1 MSVDFKSIRFINY
14 LIYTMT
20 KKLLQRSILCN
31 AFDKVDVF
39 ISTRNFILLV
49 LISTMGSL
57 NLSAQAGKDGA
68 LTITAL
74 NTVLSRY
81 TQPTSNIAAGA
92 TTITVTSIADLN
104 RDGIGYLPNGYVAD
118 AGGFISNGLSAGD
131 LLMIYQAQGA
141 SINITNTLS
150 YGEVTALN
158 GAGTYEL
165 ARVASVAGN
174 VITLSCATKQA
185 YSLVGHVQIVRVPQ
199 YTTLTVNPGAS
210 VAAVHW
216 GAPEFGGVD
225 PSASERR
232 RGGFNALLA
241 NNIINN
247 GSINANGAGFRGGTR
262 DNNTTGPDANFYT
275 DFVTQS
281 DALSAEKGESIAGY
295 RVDYDTLGGRYGRG
309 AAANGGG
316 GGNAHNAGGGGG
328 ANGGNLA
335 NWFRGAGVM
344 ESSGSCGTI
353 AWTLDPNY
361 LANNSALTNS
371 SGGGHGGYTFGLSE
385 QDACTY
391 GPSYPASF
399 ISPGVPAENV
409 SNTNWGGDNR
419 GAIGG
424 LGGRPV
430 TSTTFQNRIIFGGGG
445 GAGDGN
451 NNASNDGGDGGG
463 IVFLLTSAA
472 ISGTGNIQANGQTA
486 LNTIA
491 SGNDAPGGGGGGGTI
506 LIQSPAINA
515 QAIQANGGAGG
526 NQIIGNNESEGPG
539 GGGGGGVVAIKA
551 TTDASIKE
559 VSGGKFGT
567 SDSSSVTEFPA
578 NGATSGNEG
587 TTANINEAI
596 SVCGV
601 CFKPAATG
609 GTALDTKMG
618 ITALNRAGVENG
630 NWPMVRKGA
639 HVALEAKTKGFVPT
653 RVSNPVTSITAP
665 VDGMMVYDTAL
676 NCLRIYVVDT
686 VTPANTGWKC
696 FDTQTC
702 PD

>member
-1 MSVDFKSIRFINY
+1 MRQSGFF
-14 LIYTMT
+14 
-20 KKLLQRSILCN
+20 
-31 AFDKVDVF
+31 KVDVS
-39 ISTRNFILLV
+39 ISTRNFILL
-49 LISTMGSL
+49 LLFSAIGSI

-74 NTVLSRY
+74 NTVLNRY
-81 TQPTSNIAAGA
+81 TQPTGNIAAGA

-104 RDGIGYLPNGYVAD
+104 RDGITYLPTGYVSNAT
-118 AGGFISNGLSAGD
+118 GFSSNLLSAGD

-141 SINITNTLS
+141 AINITNTIN

-165 ARVASVAGN
+165 ARVASVNAN
-174 VITLSCATKQA
+174 TITLSCATKQA
-185 YSLVGHVQIVRVPQ
+185 YTVAGHVQIIRVPQ
-199 YTTLTVNPGAS
+199 YTTLTVNSGAS
-210 VAAVHW
+210 VTAVHW
-216 GAPEFGGVD
+216 GSPSFGSVD
-225 PSASERR
+225 PSASVLR

-241 NNIINN
+241 NTIINN
-247 GSINANGAGFRGGTR
+247 GSIDANAAGFRGGTR
-262 DNNTTGPDANFYT
+262 DNNTSGPDANFYS

-281 DALSAEKGESIAGY
+281 DAISAEKGESIAGY
-295 RVDYDTLGGRYGRG
+295 RVDYDVLGGRYGRG

-344 ESSGSCGTI
+344 QSSGTCGTT
-353 AWTLDPNY
+353 AWTLDPAYIAGNR
-361 LANNSALTNS
+361 LTTS
-371 SGGGHGGYTFGLSE
+371 SGGGKGGYTYGAND
-385 QDACTY
+385 QNACTY
-391 GPSYPASF
+391 GPSYPANF
-399 ISPGVPAENV
+399 ISPGVPAANV
-409 SNTNWGGDNR
+409 SNSLWGGDNR
-419 GAIGG
+419 SALGG

-472 ISGTGNIQANGQTA
+472 ISGSGNIQANGQTA
-486 LNTIA
+486 LNTING
-491 SGNDAPGGGGGGGTI
+491 GNDAPGGGGGGGTI

-515 QAIQANGGAGG
+515 QSISANGGAGG
-526 NQIIGNNESEGPG
+526 NQLINSAESEGPG
-539 GGGGGGVVAIKA
+539 GGGGGGVIALKA
-551 TTDASIKE
+551 TTDASVKT
-559 VSGGKFGT
+559 VTGGLFGT
-567 SDSSSVTEFPA
+567 TNATSVTEFPA
-578 NGATSGNEG
+578 NGATSGNTG
-587 TTANINEAI
+587 TTVNINEAI

-601 CFKPAATG
+601 CFKPAATA
-609 GTALDTKMG
+609 GTTLDTKMG
-618 ITALNRAGVENG
+618 ITALNRAGVQNG

-639 HVALEAKTKGFVPT
+639 YIALEAKTKGFVPT
-653 RVSNPVTSITAP
+653 RIANPTAAIINP
-665 VDGMMVYDTAL
+665 VDGMMVYDTTL
-676 NCLRIYVVDT
+676 NCLRIYVVDST
-686 VTPANTGWKC
+686 VPTNSGWKC